1 MFKPTRCN
9 QKRKIFKDTLW
20 QNVSR
25 ESAQVLFDRVNI
37 DGNTDPT
44 LNDYEYD
51 QNGNMILDRN
61 KGITEIKYNHLN
73 LPTQITWANN
83 KYISYQYNAAGQKV
97 RKTVDNN
104 DSLKIVDYLD
114 GFQYAGNILQFF
126 PTAEGYVKAT
136 RLDKSQTELSF
147 NYIYNYTDHL
157 GNVRLSYTLDPQAG
171 KLRIVDE
178 HHYYP
183 FGLRHEVHYPS
194 GNRLD
199 FHLSTILN
207 GGQVGDP
214 VELVNVTETDYQYK
228 YQGQERQ
235 DELGLNWDSFKWR
248 NYDYAIG
255 RFFNIDPL
263 AEQYS
268 YQSPYNFAENRVVD
282 GRKLEGLEWTP
293 STSGN
298 EVHCNVK
305 VQVVNTAGLSDKKI
319 NKIAERIQKDFNK
332 TYSQVDGYSASMT
345 YDVVDV
351 ATSDYTIEVVDQIQK
366 PVTITDADGNTQVSY
381 VNGRTE
387 KFGDTQDNNMKV
399 SAKDSSGNIRSAS
412 GISKTTQHEIG
423 HSAGLAHPW
432 EKNAPVSSD
441 IDQKTGDVK
450 NGTIRKNLMNS
461 DGNPNPA
468 LRNTSGTKL
477 TPGQMETID
486 DTVNKNLGN

>member
-1 MFKPTRCN
+1 
-9 QKRKIFKDTLW
+9 
-20 QNVSR
+20 
-25 ESAQVLFDRVNI
+25 
-37 DGNTDPT
+37 
-44 LNDYEYD
+44 
-51 QNGNMILDRN
+51 MIL
-61 KGITEIKYNHLN
+61 
-73 LPTQITWANN
+73 
-83 KYISYQYNAAGQKV
+83 
-97 RKTVDNN
+97 KTVVLSSSSNCWINSICSMADLFSMTI
-104 DSLKIVDYLD
+104 SLDYQ
-114 GFQYAGNILQFF
+114 QYSYLYLSPLKMNALNYILQQ
-126 PTAEGYVKAT
+126 
-136 RLDKSQTELSF
+136 S
-147 NYIYNYTDHL
+147 H
-157 GNVRLSYTLDPQAG
+157 
-171 KLRIVDE
+171 
-178 HHYYP
+178 
-183 FGLRHEVHYPS
+183 PS
-194 GNRLD
+194 
-199 FHLSTILN
+199 STLN
-207 GGQVGDP
+207 GGQIGDP
-214 VELVNVTETDYQYK
+214 VQLINVTKTEYMYR

-282 GRKLEGLEWTP
+282 GRELEGLEWTS

-298 EVHCNVK
+298 EIHYNVK

-399 SAKDSSGNIRSAS
+399 SAKDSSGNNRSAS